1 MANYF
6 RSTFLTIGL
15 LLTWGTAAHAKITIA
30 YISDSP
36 SSSVPQWIAKET
48 GIFKKYGLDIDLVF
62 IDGSTRGIQA
72 LLAGDLGFTEAVGTS
87 AINGK
92 IAGGNIAIINGVV
105 NTLPYYIIGNPAIK
119 SRDDLKGRIAA
130 VHIPGTAAD
139 FALRLALKGINLPY
153 NQIKAI
159 TVGGGPARIGAL
171 INGQAEFTIVSDAER
186 IQGERVGQKVII
198 DLAELKVPFLFTCT
212 VTSTKMIRE
221 QPDTVRRMAEAIAS
235 GVHFFKTNKAETIKI
250 MGKYTRGADR
260 TILEGAYAAYNK
272 LFVEDTY
279 PTVEGLR
286 NTLEIQ
292 SSWDPKVAKA
302 KAEDFFDLRFVDQMR
317 SSGFIDKLYG
327 RR

>member
-1 MANYF
+1 MSTYF
-6 RSTFLTIGL
+6 RATLLAIGL
-15 LLTWGTAAHAKITIA
+15 LLAVATPSQAKMTIA

-48 GIFKKYGLDIDLVF
+48 GIFKRYGLDIDLVF

-92 IAGGNIAIINGVV
+92 VAGGNIAIINGVV
-105 NTLPYYIIGNPAIK
+105 NTLPYYIIGNPTIK
-119 SRDDLKGRIAA
+119 SRDDLKGRTAA

-139 FALRLALKGINLPY
+139 FALRLGLKSINLPY

-186 IQGERVGQKVII
+186 IQGERIGQKVII

-212 VTSTKMIRE
+212 VTSTKLIRE
-221 QPDTVRRMAEAIAS
+221 QPDTVRRMAEAIAT
-235 GVHFFKTNKAETIKI
+235 GVHFFKSNKAETIKI

-260 TILEGAYAAYNK
+260 TILEGAYAAYYK

-279 PTVEGLR
+279 PTLEGLR

-292 SSWDPKVAKA
+292 SSWDAKVAKA
-302 KAEDFFDLRFVDQMR
+302 KAEDFVDLRFVDQMR

>member
-1 MANYF
+1 MSKYF
-6 RSTFLTIGL
+6 CLTFLIIGL
-15 LLTWGTAAHAKITIA
+15 LMSVPTPSQAKITIA

-48 GIFKKYGLDIDLVF
+48 GIFKRYGLDIDLVF

-92 IAGGNIAIINGVV
+92 MAGGNIAIINGVV
-105 NTLPYYIIGNPAIK
+105 NTLPYYIIGNPTIK
-119 SRDDLKGRIAA
+119 SRDDLKGRTAA

-139 FALRLALKGINLPY
+139 FALRLGLKSINLPY

-171 INGQAEFTIVSDAER
+171 INGQAEFTIVSDAEK

-221 QPDTVRRMAEAIAS
+221 QPDTVRRMAEAIAA
-235 GVHFFKTNKAETIKI
+235 GVHFFKTNKEETFKI

-260 TILEGAYAAYNK
+260 TILEGAYAAYYK

>member
-1 MANYF
+1 MSNYF
-6 RSTFLTIGL
+6 CAMILTVSL
-15 LLTWGTAAHAKITIA
+15 LMSLATPAQSKITVA

-92 IAGGNIAIINGVV
+92 MAGGNIAIINGVV
-105 NTLPYYIIGNPAIK
+105 NTLPYYIIGNPTIK
-119 SRDDLKGRIAA
+119 SRDDLKGRTAA

-139 FALRLALKGINLPY
+139 FALRLGLKGINLPY

-198 DLAELKVPFLFTCT
+198 DIAELKVPFQFTCT
-212 VTSTKMIRE
+212 VTSLKMIRE
-221 QPDTVRRMAEAIAS
+221 QPDTVRRMTEAIAAAI
-235 GVHFFKTNKAETIKI
+235 HYFKNNKADTIKI
-250 MGKYTRGADR
+250 LSKYTRGADR
-260 TILEGAYAAYNK
+260 TILEG
-272 LFVEDTY
+272 
-279 PTVEGLR
+279 
-286 NTLEIQ
+286 
-292 SSWDPKVAKA
+292 
-302 KAEDFFDLRFVDQMR
+302 
-317 SSGFIDKLYG
+317 
-327 RR
+327 